1 MVEKVE
7 KATNDIIEGIINVK
21 NEKLIKEHLGQ
32 ISFRNDVILESHFD
46 SLQEGVA
53 DVFKGKVDAIKA
65 KLDKTK
71 YSPAKKAL
79 IMQVIKDGLKTKFV
93 LGLTTIEWFY
103 NIENTE
109 GKQTT
114 FKIIEVCKDCNPDR
128 IEDGILYFG
137 EYSIDTKNE

>member
-71 YSPAKKAL
+71 YSPSKKAL
-79 IMQVIKDGLKTKFV
+79 IMQVIKKHDFDAHVIDIVTATDKNDMNKAVMGYKKMRGSSAFTNLISNMKS
-93 LGLTTIEWFY
+93 LGL
-103 NIENTE
+103 
-109 GKQTT
+109 G
-114 FKIIEVCKDCNPDR
+114 
-128 IEDGILYFG
+128 
-137 EYSIDTKNE
+137 